1 MDKYVVYEKR
11 YIAKTKRLK
20 YNIHMLTTM
29 KKYKGITIK
38 AILIVL
44 LVIFTVILTILKTNS
59 DICEAWTRGFAR
71 VYQSTIG
78 MLFKW
83 IPFSLTEVLVVTI
96 VIVGIILLVQFI
108 RRLVQHKYS
117 EGINKMLIILLVV
130 SSVIALYQATAEM
143 AYNRHSQPIQ
153 VYEEKVEKTEFR
165 KINDYFIKDMNEV
178 SKDLQ
183 FEENGDLI
191 CPYSISEMNDLL
203 AEEFK
208 RLDNDYDGY
217 FTSFTTRAKPMVSS
231 FIYREL
237 HITGVT
243 FMPTTEGNINYLNV
257 NALKPITFAHE
268 ILHTKGVMKEEDA
281 DFIALYLMLTSNNSY
296 FRYSGYYFSLSSLNY
311 LASLTGVETDYEEV
325 INSLNINYKNNRSF
339 GSQYWK
345 EHNAFADF
353 GNWINDLYLKISGE
367 KEGTDSYND
376 TPTHVDP
383 DKKEVISFSL
393 YQKLYFK
400 LYYDANKE

>member
-1 MDKYVVYEKR
+1 M
-11 YIAKTKRLK
+11 
-20 YNIHMLTTM
+20 
-29 KKYKGITIK
+29 
-38 AILIVL
+38 LIVL
-44 LVIFTVILTILKTNS
+44 LV
-59 DICEAWTRGFAR
+59 A
-71 VYQSTIG
+71 
-78 MLFKW
+78 
-83 IPFSLTEVLVVTI
+83 
-96 VIVGIILLVQFI
+96 
-108 RRLVQHKYS
+108 
-117 EGINKMLIILLVV
+117 

-165 KINDYFIKDMNEV
+165 KINDYFIADMNEV
-178 SKDLQ
+178 TKDLQ
-183 FEENGDLI
+183 FEENGEVV

-325 INSLNINYKNNRSF
+325 INSLNINYKNNRAF

-400 LYYDANKE
+400 LYYDAVKEQIKMRKEKIWNQ

>member
-1 MDKYVVYEKR
+1 
-11 YIAKTKRLK
+11 
-20 YNIHMLTTM
+20 M
-29 KKYKGITIK
+29 KKYKGIVIK
-38 AILIVL
+38 SILIVL
-44 LVIFTVILTILKTNS
+44 LIIFTVILVILKSNS
-59 DICEAWTRGFAR
+59 DICEAWTRSFAR
-71 VYQSTIG
+71 GYQSTIG
-78 MLFKW
+78 VLFKW
-83 IPFSLTEVLVVTI
+83 IPFSITEVFFVTI
-96 VIVGIILLVQFI
+96 FIIGIILLVQFI
-108 RRLVQHKYS
+108 RCLVKRKFA
-117 EGINKMLIILLVV
+117 EGINKILIIFLVA

-143 AYNRHSQPIQ
+143 AYNRQPQPIQ

-165 KINDYFIKDMNEV
+165 AINDYFIKDMNEV

-183 FEENGDLI
+183 FEENGEVI
-191 CPYSISEMNDLL
+191 FPYSIGEMNDLL
-203 AEEFK
+203 QEEFK
-208 RLDNDYDGY
+208 RLDNEYDGY

-325 INSLNINYKNNRSF
+325 INSLNINYRNNRAF

-376 TPTHVDP
+376 TPTYVDP
-383 DKKEVISFSL
+383 DKEEVISFSL

-400 LYYDANKE
+400 LYYDAINK

>member
-44 LVIFTVILTILKTNS
+44 LVIFTVIFTILKTNS
-59 DICEAWTRGFAR
+59 DICEAWTRGFER
-71 VYQSTIG
+71 VYQSSIG

>member
-1 MDKYVVYEKR
+1 
-11 YIAKTKRLK
+11 
-20 YNIHMLTTM
+20 MLTTM

-44 LVIFTVILTILKTNS
+44 LVIFTVILAILKTNS
-59 DICEAWTRGFAR
+59 DICEVWTRGFAR
-71 VYQSTIG
+71 VYQSSIG

-108 RRLVQHKYS
+108 RRLVQRKYS
-117 EGINKMLIILLVV
+117 EGINKMLIILLIV

-325 INSLNINYKNNRSF
+325 INSLNINYKNNRAY

-400 LYYDANKE
+400 LYYDAVKE

>member
-1 MDKYVVYEKR
+1 
-11 YIAKTKRLK
+11 
-20 YNIHMLTTM
+20 M
-29 KKYKGITIK
+29 KKYKSITIK

-44 LVIFTVILTILKTNS
+44 LVIFTVILAILKTNS

-71 VYQSTIG
+71 VYQSSIG
-78 MLFKW
+78 VLFKW

-108 RRLVQHKYS
+108 RRLVQRKYS

-325 INSLNINYKNNRSF
+325 INSLNINYKNNRAY
-339 GSQYWK
+339 GSLYWK

-400 LYYDANKE
+400 LYYDTVKE